1 MQYRLLGRTGLQV
14 SELGFGCGAVGGLL
28 VRGDYPEMVRTVAR
42 AIEAGINY
50 FDTARMY
57 GNGQSE
63 TNLGRVLAEL
73 RANVVVGTKVQLA
86 NAEMANIEAAMV
98 ASVEGSLRRLQREQ
112 IDLFQL
118 HNPIGLQRQ
127 PAREWV
133 GIGDF
138 EPILHTFQKL
148 QAQGKIRFWGIN
160 GLGETAA
167 LHQAIAAGQ
176 ADTIQSCYNLLN
188 PTAGAPMPANFPFQ
202 DYGQLIDRAAAQ
214 QMGVIAIRVLAAGAL
229 SGSANR
235 HPVASQTVA
244 PITSGHD
251 LAEDAARAQAFHFL
265 VAEGYADNL
274 VEAAIRF
281 AISKKALSTALVGIS
296 SLEQLEQALA
306 SVEKGPLAA
315 DALARLPAVWASL
328 ADLGVR
334 PDSR

>member
-28 VRGDYPEMVRTVAR
+28 VRGDYAEMVRTVAQ

-63 TNLGRVLAEL
+63 INLGRVLEEL
-73 RANVVVGTKVQLA
+73 HANVIVGTKVQLA
-86 NAEMANIEAAMV
+86 NAELANIEAAIV
-98 ASVEGSLRRLQREQ
+98 ASVEGSLRRLRREQ
-112 IDLFQL
+112 VDLFQL
-118 HNPIGLQRQ
+118 HNPLGLQRQ
-127 PAREWV
+127 PAHEWV
-133 GIGDF
+133 GIADF
-138 EPILHTFQKL
+138 EPVITSFQKL
-148 QAQGKIRFWGIN
+148 QTQGKIRFWGIN

-167 LHQAIAAGQ
+167 VDQAIATGQ

-188 PTAGAPMPANFPFQ
+188 PTAGTSAPASFPFQ
-202 DYGQLIDRAAAQ
+202 DYGQLIDLAADQ

-235 HPVASQTVA
+235 HPLAAQAVA
-244 PITSGHD
+244 PITSGYD
-251 LAEDAARAQAFHFL
+251 LAEDAALAQAFQFL
-265 VAEGYADNL
+265 VTESYADNL

-281 AISKKALSTALVGIS
+281 AISKKAISTALVGIS

-306 SVEKGPLAA
+306 SVEKGPLSA
-315 DALARLPAVWASL
+315 DALARLPAIWASFAN
-328 ADLGVR
+328 ADKLK
-334 PDSR
+334 ST

>member
-28 VRGDYPEMVRTVAR
+28 VRGDYAEMVRTVAR
-42 AIEAGINY
+42 AIDAGINY

-86 NAEMANIEAAMV
+86 NAELANIEAAIV

-118 HNPIGLQRQ
+118 HNPMALQRQ
-127 PAREWV
+127 PAHEWV
-133 GIGDF
+133 GIADF
-138 EPILHTFQKL
+138 EPIMQTFQKL

-167 LHQAIAAGQ
+167 LHQALDAGQ

-188 PTAGAPMPANFPFQ
+188 PTAGTPAPTNFPFQ
-202 DYGQLIDRAAAQ
+202 DYGQLIDRAAAHH
-214 QMGVIAIRVLAAGAL
+214 MGVIAIRVLAAGAL
-229 SGSANR
+229 SGSADR
-235 HPVASQTVA
+235 HPLAAQAVA

-251 LAEDAARAQAFHFL
+251 LAEDAALAQAFHFL
-265 VAEGYADNL
+265 VTEDYADNL
-274 VEAAIRF
+274 VEAAVRF
-281 AISKKALSTALVGIS
+281 AISKKELSTVLVGIS
-296 SLEQLEQALA
+296 SLEQLEQAIA
-306 SVEKGPLAA
+306 SVEKGRLSA
-315 DALARLPAVWASL
+315 DALACLPVVWADFANIDKL
-328 ADLGVR
+328 K
-334 PDSR
+334 PT